1 MNNHIPVLMNE
12 VIEGLS
18 LHSGAT
24 VIDATVGLGGHAEM
38 ILARTSPDG
47 KLIGFDRDD
56 RNLSLA
62 KDHLA
67 PYADRITLINDSFG
81 NMAEHSLGEIDAIL
95 FDLGFSSVHV
105 DDAGRGFSFQQEGP
119 LDMRYDQK
127 QELTAE
133 TIINSWTKDEL
144 ADLFYEYADETRS
157 RQIAEEI
164 VKARKVNRITTTTQ
178 LAEVIESVVKRS
190 GKTHPATK
198 VFQAL
203 RMAVNDELGE
213 IKKGIYS
220 GINLLK
226 PGGRMAIITF
236 HSTEDAF
243 VKYQLKDDP
252 RIELVNKKVI
262 KPTYEETQS
271 NPRSRSAKLRVVEK
285 I

>member
-24 VIDATVGLGGHAEM
+24 VIDATIGLGGHAEM
-38 ILARTSPDG
+38 ILARTSPSG
-47 KLIGFDRDD
+47 KLIGFERDD
-56 RNLSLA
+56 RNLDLA
-62 KDHLA
+62 KDHLSS
-67 PYADRITLINDSFG
+67 YTDRVTLINDSFG
-81 NMAEHSLGEIDAIL
+81 NMAEHDLGKIDAIL

-105 DDAGRGFSFQQEGP
+105 DDASRGFSFQQEGP

-133 TIINSWTKDEL
+133 AIINSWTKDEL
-144 ADLFYEYADETRS
+144 ADLFFQYADETRS

-164 VKARKVNRITTTTQ
+164 VKARKANRITTTTQ
-178 LAEVIESVVKRS
+178 LAETVENVVKRS

-198 VFQAL
+198 VFQAV

-213 IKKGIYS
+213 IKKGVDS

-262 KPTYEETQS
+262 KPTYEEMRS
-271 NPRSRSAKLRVVEK
+271 NSRSRSAKLRVVAK